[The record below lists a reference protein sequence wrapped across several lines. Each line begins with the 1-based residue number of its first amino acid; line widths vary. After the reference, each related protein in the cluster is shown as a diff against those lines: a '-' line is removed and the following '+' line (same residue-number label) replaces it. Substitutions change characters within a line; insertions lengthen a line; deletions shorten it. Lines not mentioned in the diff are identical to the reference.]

1 MAMDRLF
8 QLMKEKNASDM
19 FFAVNSPVHIKINGN
34 LIPINQQKLEREN
47 IASLL
52 AEVATPEQMAELE
65 RTNELNM
72 GISVANLG
80 RFRLSAFRQRGS
92 ISAVFRFV
100 PANIPALGDLGL
112 PPILAELI
120 MEKRG
125 LLLLVGATGSGKSTT
140 IASMLDHR
148 NELRAGHILTLEDP
162 IEYLFKNKKSIVNQ
176 REIGSDAVDFYTALR
191 NSMRQAPDCILIGEI
206 RDKETM
212 AAALAYAQSGHLV
225 LATLHANNSY
235 NALNRIISFYPI
247 ENRPAL
253 LQDLSS
259 AVKAIVSQR
268 LVRSSAGGTRQ
279 AAVEVM
285 VNTRYVADLIEKGEI
300 GQIKE
305 AMEKSLS
312 PGSQTFESALLQLVK
327 SGLVTQEEALANA
340 DSATNLLWLLNN
352 GPDSKDAPPKE
363 EGSSRPTRVRRSPSS
378 RSIPDGVGS
387 GPRAAAIAWGQV
399 PTASSIAWGQ
409 VPTGPAGVEP
419 CGATVSQEASLH

>member
-8 QLMKEKNASDM
+8 HLMKEKNASDM
-19 FFAVNSPVHIKINGN
+19 FFAVNSPVQIKINGN
-34 LIPINQQKLEREN
+34 LIPINQQKLDPEN
-47 IASLL
+47 INALL
-52 AEVATPEQMAELE
+52 SEVASKEQMEELK
-65 RTNELNM
+65 RDNELNM
-72 GISVANLG
+72 GISVPNLG
-80 RFRLSAFRQRGS
+80 RFRLSAFRQRGT

-100 PANIPALGDLGL
+100 PAVIPQLDDLGL

-125 LLLLVGATGSGKSTT
+125 LMLLVGATGSGKSTT

-176 REIGSDAVDFYTALR
+176 REIGSDTTSFYVALR

-247 ENRPAL
+247 ENRAAL

-268 LVRSSAGGTRQ
+268 LVRSAAGGTRQ
-279 AAVEVM
+279 AAVEIM
-285 VNTRYVADLIEKGEI
+285 VNTRYISDLIEKGEI
-300 GQIKE
+300 SQIKE

-312 PGSQTFESALLQLVK
+312 PGSQSFESALFQLVK

-352 GPDSKDAPPKE
+352 GPDSAN
-363 EGSSRPTRVRRSPSS
+363 TTQ
-378 RSIPDGVGS
+378 
-387 GPRAAAIAWGQV
+387 AAAN
-399 PTASSIAWGQ
+399 
-409 VPTGPAGVEP
+409 EKKDDE
-419 CGATVSQEASLH
+419 GANFTEFTLG

>member
-34 LIPINQQKLEREN
+34 LIPINQQKLEPEN
-47 IASLL
+47 IRSLL

-65 RTNELNM
+65 RDNELNM
-72 GISVANLG
+72 GVSVPNLG

-100 PANIPALGDLGL
+100 PANIPVLADLQL
-112 PPILAELI
+112 PPVLAELI

-125 LLLLVGATGSGKSTT
+125 LLLLVGSTGSGKSTT

-148 NELRAGHILTLEDP
+148 NELRSGHILTLEDP

-176 REIGSDAVDFYTALR
+176 REIGSDAKDFATALR

-247 ENRPAL
+247 ENRAAL

-259 AVKAIVSQR
+259 TVKAIVSQR
-268 LVRSSAGGTRQ
+268 LVRSINGGTRT

-305 AMEKSLS
+305 AMEKSMS
-312 PGSQTFESALLQLVK
+312 PGSQSFELALLKLVQDGAI
-327 SGLVTQEEALANA
+327 SQEEALANA

-352 GPDSKDAPPKE
+352 GPDSKSAQAEPEPK
-363 EGSSRPTRVRRSPSS
+363 
-378 RSIPDGVGS
+378 
-387 GPRAAAIAWGQV
+387 
-399 PTASSIAWGQ
+399 
-409 VPTGPAGVEP
+409 PAE
-419 CGATVSQEASLH
+419 EASFTEFTLNT

>member
-1 MAMDRLF
+1 MMMERLF

-34 LIPINQQKLEREN
+34 LIPINQNKLEPDN
-47 IASLL
+47 IRVLL
-52 AEVATPEQMAELE
+52 AEIASPEQMDELD
-65 RTNELNM
+65 RDNELNM
-72 GISVANLG
+72 GISVPNLG

-100 PANIPALGDLGL
+100 PATIPPLAELGL
-112 PPILAELI
+112 PSALSELI

-125 LLLLVGATGSGKSTT
+125 LLLIVGATGSGKSTT

-148 NELRAGHILTLEDP
+148 NEQRHGHILTLEDP
-162 IEYLFKNKKSIVNQ
+162 IEYLFKNKKAIVNQ
-176 REIGSDAVDFYTALR
+176 REIGSDAKSFDVALR

-206 RDKETM
+206 RDKDTM

-268 LVRSSAGGTRQ
+268 LVRAKAGGRRA
-279 AAVEVM
+279 AAVEIM

-305 AMEKSLS
+305 AMDKSLS
-312 PGSQTFESALLQLVK
+312 PGSQSFEKALLELVQAD
-327 SGLVTQEEALANA
+327 LITQDEALANA
-340 DSATNLLWLLNN
+340 DSATNLLWLINN
-352 GPDSKDAPPKE
+352 GPDSKAKE
-363 EGSSRPTRVRRSPSS
+363 EEAPKPAE
-378 RSIPDGVGS
+378 PDGPS
-387 GPRAAAIAWGQV
+387 F
-399 PTASSIAWGQ
+399 TEFTLDS
-409 VPTGPAGVEP
+409 
-419 CGATVSQEASLH
+419 

>member
-34 LIPINQQKLEREN
+34 LIPINQQKLEPEN
-47 IASLL
+47 ITSLL
-52 AEVATPEQMAELE
+52 SEIATPEQMAELE
-65 RTNELNM
+65 RENELNM
-72 GISVANLG
+72 GISVPNLG

-112 PPILAELI
+112 PPVLAELI

-140 IASMLDHR
+140 IAAMLDHR

-176 REIGSDAVDFYTALR
+176 REIGSDAVSFYTALR

-247 ENRPAL
+247 ENRAAL

-268 LVRSSAGGTRQ
+268 LVRSAAGGTRQ

-312 PGSQTFESALLQLVK
+312 PGSQSFESALLQLVK
-327 SGLVTQEEALANA
+327 DGLVTQEEALANA

-352 GPDSKDAPPKE
+352 APDSKIAQQDAAPEKKPE
-363 EGSSRPTRVRRSPSS
+363 EPSS
-378 RSIPDGVGS
+378 
-387 GPRAAAIAWGQV
+387 
-399 PTASSIAWGQ
+399 SSF
-409 VPTGPAGVEP
+409 TEF
-419 CGATVSQEASLH
+419 TLNT

>member
-34 LIPINQQKLEREN
+34 LIPINQQKLDPDN
-47 IASLL
+47 IDALL
-52 AEVATPEQMAELE
+52 AEVASKEQMDEL
-65 RTNELNM
+65 RRDNELNM
-72 GISVANLG
+72 GISVPNLG
-80 RFRLSAFRQRGS
+80 RFRLSAFRQRGT

-100 PANIPALGDLGL
+100 PAVIPQLSDLGL
-112 PPILAELI
+112 PPVLAELI

-176 REIGSDAVDFYTALR
+176 REIGSDAASFYVALR

-247 ENRPAL
+247 ENRAAL

-268 LVRSSAGGTRQ
+268 LVRSAAGGTRQ
-279 AAVEVM
+279 AAVEIM
-285 VNTRYVADLIEKGEI
+285 VNTRYVSDLIENGEI
-300 GQIKE
+300 GQIKD

-312 PGSQTFESALLQLVK
+312 PGSQSFESALYQLVK

-352 GPDSKDAPPKE
+352 GPDSVNAQQQQQAK
-363 EGSSRPTRVRRSPSS
+363 PSD
-378 RSIPDGVGS
+378 DG
-387 GPRAAAIAWGQV
+387 ANF
-399 PTASSIAWGQ
+399 TEF
-409 VPTGPAGVEP
+409 TLN
-419 CGATVSQEASLH
+419 T

>member
-1 MAMDRLF
+1 MMMERLF

-34 LIPINQQKLEREN
+34 LIPINQNKLEPDN
-47 IASLL
+47 IRVLL
-52 AEVATPEQMAELE
+52 AEIASPEQMDELDRE
-65 RTNELNM
+65 NELNM
-72 GISVANLG
+72 GISVPNLG

-100 PANIPALGDLGL
+100 PATIPPLAELGL
-112 PPILAELI
+112 PSVLSELI

-125 LLLLVGATGSGKSTT
+125 LLLIVGATGSGKSTT

-148 NELRAGHILTLEDP
+148 NEQRHGHILTLEDP
-162 IEYLFKNKKSIVNQ
+162 IEYLFKNKKAIINQ
-176 REIGSDAVDFYTALR
+176 REIGSDAKSFDVALR

-206 RDKETM
+206 RDKDTM

-268 LVRSSAGGTRQ
+268 LVRAKAGGRRQ
-279 AAVEVM
+279 AAVEIM

-305 AMEKSLS
+305 AMDKSLS
-312 PGSQTFESALLQLVK
+312 PGSQSFEKALLELVQAD
-327 SGLVTQEEALANA
+327 LITQDEALANA
-340 DSATNLLWLLNN
+340 DSATNLLWLINN
-352 GPDSKDAPPKE
+352 GPDSKAKE
-363 EGSSRPTRVRRSPSS
+363 EEAPKPAE
-378 RSIPDGVGS
+378 PDGPS
-387 GPRAAAIAWGQV
+387 F
-399 PTASSIAWGQ
+399 TEFTLDS
-409 VPTGPAGVEP
+409 
-419 CGATVSQEASLH
+419 

>member
-34 LIPINQQKLEREN
+34 LIPINQQKLEPDN
-47 IASLL
+47 IHSML
-52 AEVATPEQMAELE
+52 AEIATPAQMEELAA
-65 RTNELNM
+65 TNELNM
-72 GISVANLG
+72 GVSVPNLG
-80 RFRLSAFRQRGS
+80 RFRLSAFKQRGT

-100 PANIPALGDLGL
+100 PANVPVLADLQL
-112 PPILAELI
+112 PPILADLI

-125 LLLLVGATGSGKSTT
+125 LLLLVGSTGSGKSTT

-148 NELRAGHILTLEDP
+148 NELRSGHILTLEDP

-176 REIGSDAVDFYTALR
+176 REIGSDAKDFYTALR

-247 ENRPAL
+247 ENRAAL

-259 AVKAIVSQR
+259 TVKAIVSQR
-268 LVRSSAGGTRQ
+268 LVRSINGGTRT

-285 VNTRYVADLIEKGEI
+285 VNTRYISDLIEKGEI

-305 AMEKSLS
+305 AMEKSMS
-312 PGSQTFESALLQLVK
+312 PGSQSFELALLKLVQD
-327 SGLVTQEEALANA
+327 GLISQDEALANA

-352 GPDSKDAPPKE
+352 GPDSKTAQAEPQTPAK
-363 EGSSRPTRVRRSPSS
+363 
-378 RSIPDGVGS
+378 
-387 GPRAAAIAWGQV
+387 AAD
-399 PTASSIAWGQ
+399 
-409 VPTGPAGVEP
+409 
-419 CGATVSQEASLH
+419 EASFTEFTLNT

>member
-34 LIPINQQKLEREN
+34 LIPINQQKLEPEN
-47 IASLL
+47 IHALL
-52 AEVATPEQMAELE
+52 AEIATPEQMDELAA
-65 RTNELNM
+65 TNELNM
-72 GISVANLG
+72 GVSVPNLG
-80 RFRLSAFRQRGS
+80 RFRLSAFKQRGS

-100 PANIPALGDLGL
+100 PATIPLLADLQL
-112 PPILAELI
+112 PPVLADLI

-125 LLLLVGATGSGKSTT
+125 LLLLVGSTGSGKSTT

-148 NELRAGHILTLEDP
+148 NELRSGHILTLEDP
-162 IEYLFKNKKSIVNQ
+162 IEYLFRNKKSIVNQ
-176 REIGSDAVDFYTALR
+176 REIGSDAKDFYTALR

-247 ENRPAL
+247 ENRAAL

-259 AVKAIVSQR
+259 TVKAIVSQR
-268 LVRSSAGGTRQ
+268 LVRSLNGGTRS

-285 VNTRYVADLIEKGEI
+285 VNTRYIADLIEKGEI

-305 AMEKSLS
+305 AMEKSMS
-312 PGSQTFESALLQLVK
+312 PGSQSFEQALLKLVQD
-327 SGLVTQEEALANA
+327 GLVSQDEALANA

-352 GPDSKDAPPKE
+352 GPDSKLAKADEPEAPKA
-363 EGSSRPTRVRRSPSS
+363 SPS
-378 RSIPDGVGS
+378 
-387 GPRAAAIAWGQV
+387 
-399 PTASSIAWGQ
+399 
-409 VPTGPAGVEP
+409 
-419 CGATVSQEASLH
+419 EASFTEFTLNT

>member
-34 LIPINQQKLEREN
+34 LIPINQQKLEPEN
-47 IASLL
+47 IVALL
-52 AEVATPEQMAELE
+52 AEIATPEQMQELE
-65 RTNELNM
+65 RDNELNM

-112 PPILAELI
+112 PPVLADLI

-176 REIGSDAVDFYTALR
+176 REIGSDAASFQVALR

-247 ENRPAL
+247 ENRAAL

-268 LVRSSAGGTRQ
+268 LVRSAAGGTRQ
-279 AAVEVM
+279 AAVEII
-285 VNTRYVADLIEKGEI
+285 VNTRYVSDLIEKGEI

-305 AMEKSLS
+305 AMDKSLS
-312 PGSQTFESALLQLVK
+312 PGSQSFETALLHLVQ
-327 SGLVTQEEALANA
+327 SGLVTQDEALANA

-352 GPDSKDAPPKE
+352 GPDSKGADAAPEAKAADDAPSFTE
-363 EGSSRPTRVRRSPSS
+363 FTLNS
-378 RSIPDGVGS
+378 
-387 GPRAAAIAWGQV
+387 
-399 PTASSIAWGQ
+399 
-409 VPTGPAGVEP
+409 
-419 CGATVSQEASLH
+419 

>member
-1 MAMDRLF
+1 MAMERLF

-34 LIPINQQKLEREN
+34 LIPINQHKLEPEN
-47 IASLL
+47 IESLL
-52 AEVATPEQMAELE
+52 SEVATPEQMAELA
-65 RTNELNM
+65 RDNELNM

-80 RFRLSAFRQRGS
+80 RFRLSAFRQRGT

-100 PANIPALGDLGL
+100 PANIPPLGELGL
-112 PPILAELI
+112 PPVLSELI

-125 LLLLVGATGSGKSTT
+125 LLLIVGATGSGKSTT

-148 NELRAGHILTLEDP
+148 NEGRPGHILTLEDP

-176 REIGSDAVDFYTALR
+176 REIGSDAASFEVALR

-206 RDKETM
+206 RDKDTM

-253 LQDLSS
+253 LQDLSA

-268 LVRSSAGGTRQ
+268 LVRSKAGGQRQ
-279 AAVEVM
+279 AAVEIM
-285 VNTRYVADLIEKGEI
+285 VNTRYVADLIEKGDI

-305 AMEKSLS
+305 AMDKSLS
-312 PGSQTFESALLQLVK
+312 PGSQTFEKALLELVHAD
-327 SGLVTQEEALANA
+327 LVTQDEALANA
-340 DSATNLLWLLNN
+340 DSATNLLWLINN
-352 GPDSKDAPPKE
+352 GPDSLAKKDEAQPAQPE
-363 EGSSRPTRVRRSPSS
+363 E
-378 RSIPDGVGS
+378 
-387 GPRAAAIAWGQV
+387 
-399 PTASSIAWGQ
+399 
-409 VPTGPAGVEP
+409 PAGTSFTEF
-419 CGATVSQEASLH
+419 TLS

>member
-34 LIPINQQKLEREN
+34 LIPINQHKLEPEN
-47 IASLL
+47 IHSLL
-52 AEVATPEQMAELE
+52 SEICTPEQMAELE
-65 RTNELNM
+65 NENELNM
-72 GISVANLG
+72 GVSVPNLG

-100 PANIPALGDLGL
+100 PANIPPLGELGL
-112 PPILAELI
+112 PPVLAELI

-140 IASMLDHR
+140 IAAMLDHR
-148 NELRAGHILTLEDP
+148 NEQKTGHILTLEDP

-176 REIGSDAVDFYTALR
+176 REIGADAKSFYTALK

-247 ENRPAL
+247 ENRAAL

-259 AVKAIVSQR
+259 SVKAIVSQR
-268 LVRSSAGGTRQ
+268 LVRSAGGGPRH
-279 AAVEVM
+279 AAVEIM
-285 VNTRYVADLIEKGEI
+285 VNTRYIADLIEKGSI
-300 GQIKE
+300 GEIKE

-312 PGSQTFESALLQLVK
+312 PGSQTFETALYNLVK
-327 SGLVTQEEALANA
+327 EGKVAQEEAIANA

-352 GPDSKDAPPKE
+352 GPEKKQEESQPDAQ
-363 EGSSRPTRVRRSPSS
+363 
-378 RSIPDGVGS
+378 PDG
-387 GPRAAAIAWGQV
+387 
-399 PTASSIAWGQ
+399 ASF
-409 VPTGPAGVEP
+409 TEF
-419 CGATVSQEASLH
+419 TLNT